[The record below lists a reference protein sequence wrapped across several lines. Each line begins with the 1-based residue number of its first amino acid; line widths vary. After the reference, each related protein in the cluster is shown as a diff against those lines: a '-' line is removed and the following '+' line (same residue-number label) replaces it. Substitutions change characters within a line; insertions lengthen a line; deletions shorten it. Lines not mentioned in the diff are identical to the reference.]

1 MVLGMTKYI
10 CTWILKGILIC
21 ISLVCYAIKVSGN
34 PIPIPPPP
42 DTICKGDTV
51 QLLATNPLATS
62 YSWTPNYNIT
72 STTIANP
79 KAFPATTTTYVVTI
93 NGITNN
99 LIVNGN
105 FSAGN
110 TGFTSAYTYTTNLWP
125 EATYCVGTN
134 PQTFHSNFSPCGD
147 HTTGTGNMMVV
158 NAAGTPNVVVWQ
170 QTVPV
175 LPGAN
180 YVFSCWLTSVHPTSP
195 AQLQFFVNGVQIGP
209 VFGASAT
216 TCQWNMF
223 FNTWFSGTATSAV
236 ISIRNQNTLLSGND
250 FAIDDL
256 YFAQLVQIIDSTKI
270 VVENPSVDLGNDTA
284 ICPYDS
290 VTLNAGS
297 GFAQYQWSNSAA
309 TPSVTVNTPGS
320 YWVKVTTPNGCKAAD
335 TLMVT
340 NLPVPLIV
348 TTSDTACIGD
358 TANLSAFAGPG
369 CIYQWNNGVST
380 PANPVSPAGTTTYQ
394 VLVTDSLGCRDSAQA
409 TAVINPLPQIS
420 ISPDTTICL
429 GTQATLTAT
438 GGQQYQWAPTGSV
451 TPTIQV
457 SPAAPT
463 ETYHVTVTDANGCS
477 STASVTVE
485 TVPYP
490 AVDIYS
496 DSDTICR
503 GDMAELTASGGT
515 LYNWSTGATAPSIQ
529 VKPTENT
536 VYTVTVSN
544 SASGAVCSSD
554 TMIMQ
559 YVKNC
564 NVVFIPNAMSLSGI
578 NNIFKPAG
586 ESIYADFYRFAIYNR
601 FGQLLFETDDFNEG
615 WDGTFKGN
623 YVPEGVYVYD
633 LEITTGP
640 GETFRRQGT
649 VTVIR

>member
-1 MVLGMTKYI
+1 MVWNRPAGS
-10 CTWILKGILIC
+10 LKLIC
-21 ISLVCYAIKVSGN
+21 LATFLFWGLPGIRLSAN
-34 PIPIPPPP
+34 TPPPPP

-72 STTIANP
+72 STTIPNP

-99 LIVNGN
+99 LIINGN

-147 HTTGTGNMMVV
+147 HTTGNGNMMIV

-175 LPGAN
+175 VPGAN
-180 YVFSCWLTSVHPTSP
+180 YVFSCWLTSVHASSP

-236 ISIRNQNTLLSGND
+236 ISIRNQNTSLSGND

-256 YFAQLVQIIDSTKI
+256 YFAQLVQITDSTTI
-270 VVENPSVDLGNDTA
+270 VVEQPSVHLGNDTA

-290 VTLNAGS
+290 VTLHAGP
-297 GFAQYQWSNSAA
+297 GYAQYLWSSNAT

-320 YWVKVTTPNGCKAAD
+320 YWVKVTTPKGCKAAD
-335 TLMVT
+335 TLLVA
-340 NLPVPLIV
+340 NLPVPQIV
-348 TTSDTACIGD
+348 TTGDTACIGD
-358 TANLSAFAGPG
+358 TAHLTAQAGPG
-369 CIYQWNNGVST
+369 CVYLWSNGAST
-380 PANPVSPAGTTTYQ
+380 PVNAVSPSSTTTYQ
-394 VLVTDSLGCRDSAQA
+394 VLVTDSLGCKDSAQA
-409 TAVINPLPQIS
+409 VAVINPLPQIS
-420 ISPDTTICL
+420 ISSDTTICL

-438 GGQQYQWAPTGSV
+438 GGQQYHWAPTGSV
-451 TPTIQV
+451 TPSIQV
-457 SPAAPT
+457 SPSVPS
-463 ETYHVTVTDANGCS
+463 EIYYVTVTDVNGCS
-477 STASVTVE
+477 STTSATVE

-490 AVDIYS
+490 TVGIS
-496 DSDTICR
+496 TSSDTICR
-503 GDMAELTASGGT
+503 GDMAELTASGGS
-515 LYNWSTGATAPSIQ
+515 YYSWSTGASAPSIQ
-529 VKPTENT
+529 INPTEST
-536 VYTVTVSN
+536 LYTVTVSN
-544 SASGAVCSSD
+544 SGNGTVCSRD

-559 YVKNC
+559 MVKNC
-564 NVVFIPNAMSLSGI
+564 NVFYIPNAISLSGI
-578 NNIFKPAG
+578 NHIFKPVG
-586 ESIYADFYRFAIYNR
+586 ETIYADFYRFAIYNR
-601 FGQLLFETDDFNEG
+601 FGQLLFETEDFEQG
-615 WDGTFKGN
+615 WDGTFRGT

-633 LEITTGP
+633 LVITTAP